1 MDTKPTDMGSAELR
15 RRAEESLAQR
25 PAPHQTSEADTQRL
39 LHELQ
44 VHQIELEMQNEEL
57 QQSQAQLQVALQQ
70 FADLNDHL
78 EEMVAARTAELA
90 EARDAAETASRAKS
104 AFLANMSHELRTP
117 LNGIMGMNE
126 LALRR
131 ATDPKQIDQL
141 NKVKTGVKVK
151 TSTRRDKNA
160 VLYVSQGTPSAVVFE
175 TVSNNKPLG
184 INIRARHDRVLWP
197 LAEKH
202 APRIN
207 RGIEHLVR
215 EAEKTVQGLV
225 D

>member
-1 MDTKPTDMGSAELR
+1 MPATVKTEIVGVKDTIK
-15 RRAEESLAQR
+15 
-25 PAPHQTSEADTQRL
+25 
-39 LHELQ
+39 
-44 VHQIELEMQNEEL
+44 
-57 QQSQAQLQVALQQ
+57 
-70 FADLNDHL
+70 
-78 EEMVAARTAELA
+78 
-90 EARDAAETASRAKS
+90 
-104 AFLANMSHELRTP
+104 
-117 LNGIMGMNE
+117 
-126 LALRR
+126 ALRR
-131 ATDPKQIDQL
+131 IDPEFRKEFNKAAKDVVAPMVSEAKGLYPKLPLSGMARSWTPKAFSIFPWQL

-207 RGIEHLVR
+207 RGIEQLVR